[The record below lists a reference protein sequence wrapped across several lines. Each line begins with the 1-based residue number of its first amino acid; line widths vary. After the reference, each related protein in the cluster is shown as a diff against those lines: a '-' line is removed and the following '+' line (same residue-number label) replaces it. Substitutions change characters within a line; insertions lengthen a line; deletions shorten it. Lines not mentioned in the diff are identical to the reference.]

1 MQKIKQS
8 FYRRIVVVI
17 GVLVWLTAV
26 APMSV
31 THADSLWSDAAPTS
45 VIFGD
50 QRARAVGDILT
61 IIISESSTAARTGSS
76 GNTKSATVNTDKG
89 TGLLGFIPTAAS
101 IGENDSFKTQGS
113 INNSNTVTARIS
125 VKVIEVK
132 PNGDLVVSG
141 TQNIR
146 QNGEEQRIVVSGQV
160 RPIDIL
166 PNNSILS
173 SKVADAKI
181 LVTGSGPL
189 VNKQRQGI
197 LTQVFNWF
205 F

>member
-1 MQKIKQS
+1 MRN
-8 FYRRIVVVI
+8 RRKPAFSSRIALA
-17 GVLVWLTAV
+17 VLLLLLTATV
-26 APMSV
+26 PAEV
-31 THADSLWSDAAPTS
+31 VRAESLWSDTAPTA
-45 VIFGD
+45 VLFGD

-61 IIISESSTAARTGSS
+61 IVVNETSSASRTGSS
-76 GNTKSATVNTDKG
+76 SNSKSASASTDKG
-89 TGLLGFIPTAAS
+89 TGLLGFVPDSS
-101 IGENDSFKTQGS
+101 IGQDDSFKSQGS
-113 INNSNTVTARIS
+113 INNSNTVKARLT

-132 PNGDLVVSG
+132 PNGNLVISG

-160 RPIDIL
+160 RPADIRVD
-166 PNNSILS
+166 NSVLS
-173 SKVADAKI
+173 SNVADAKI

-197 LTQVFNWF
+197 LSQIWNWF

>member
-1 MQKIKQS
+1 MKQILLLICLS
-8 FYRRIVVVI
+8 VLLAVVPQGT
-17 GVLVWLTAV
+17 GVA
-26 APMSV
+26 S
-31 THADSLWSDAAPTS
+31 SLWADNTGTS
-45 VIFGD
+45 TIFND

-61 IIISESSTAARTGSS
+61 VIVNEASTATRS
-76 GNTKSATVNTDKG
+76 GAAANSKSAASNVDKG
-89 TGLLGFIPTAAS
+89 TGLLGFIPDSTL
-101 IGENDSFKTQGS
+101 GQNDNFKAQGS
-113 INNSNTVTARIS
+113 INNSNTVKARLT

-132 PNGDLVVSG
+132 PNGNLVISG

-160 RPIDIL
+160 RPSDIR
-166 PNNSILS
+166 PDNSVLS
-173 SKVADAKI
+173 SNIADAKL

-197 LTQVFNWF
+197 LTQIWNWF

>member
-1 MQKIKQS
+1 MTS
-8 FYRRIVVVI
+8 
-17 GVLVWLTAV
+17 VLVWLTAV

-31 THADSLWSDAAPTS
+31 THADSLWSDTASTA
-45 VIFGD
+45 VLFGD

-61 IIISESSTAARTGSS
+61 ILVNENSSAVRTGSS
-76 GNTKSATVNTDKG
+76 NNSKSASAGTDQG
-89 TGLLGFIPTAAS
+89 TGLLSFMPESSVGQK
-101 IGENDSFKTQGS
+101 DSFKSQGT
-113 INNSNTVTARIS
+113 INNSNIVKARLT

-132 PNGDLVVSG
+132 PNGDLVISG

-160 RPIDIL
+160 RPVDIRVD
-166 PNNSILS
+166 NSVLS
-173 SKVADAKI
+173 SNVADAKI

-189 VNKQRQGI
+189 VNKQRPGI
-197 LTQVFNWF
+197 LTQVWNWF

>member
-1 MQKIKQS
+1 MLKTGKL
-8 FYRRIVVVI
+8 F
-17 GVLVWLTAV
+17 LVACLIAATPMTAV
-26 APMSV
+26 
-31 THADSLWSDAAPTS
+31 HADSLWADAAPTA

-50 QRARAVGDILT
+50 QRARSVGDILT
-61 IIISESSTAARTGSS
+61 IVVNESSSAVRTGSAN
-76 GNTKSATVNTDKG
+76 NTKSATGSSDQG
-89 TGLLGFIPTAAS
+89 TGVLGFVPESS
-101 IGENDSFKTQGS
+101 ISQTDNFKAQGS
-113 INNSNTVTARIS
+113 INNSNTVKARLT

-132 PNGDLVVSG
+132 PNGNLVISG

-160 RPIDIL
+160 RPADIRVD
-166 PNNSILS
+166 NSVLS
-173 SKVADAKI
+173 SNVADAKI

-197 LTQVFNWF
+197 LSQVWNWF